1 MEDVLGESDE
11 TNVLIREWIKPPAGD
26 FSQGEFNEK
35 VILFG
40 TTMMFAALFPLAPLL
55 ALVIGIIDLRVDAL
69 RLLWLNRR
77 PIPMMASGIGI
88 WLPILYFLQYA
99 AVMTNAFISKFI
111 RLG

>member
-1 MEDVLGESDE
+1 
-11 TNVLIREWIKPPAGD
+11 
-26 FSQGEFNEK
+26 
-35 VILFG
+35 
-40 TTMMFAALFPLAPLL
+40 MFAALFPLAPLL

-99 AVMTNAFISKFI
+99 AVMTNAFI
-111 RLG
+111 